1 MVSPLDSKLLRD
13 LYRLKGQVAA
23 IILVM
28 ALGVMLLVMMDGL
41 VNTLEESRRA
51 YYERYRL
58 ADAYAPVARAPS
70 SQLEKL
76 KAIPQVTAVEGR
88 IVGDA
93 LISLEQEV
101 VPIRAQVVSLP
112 DFSRPR
118 LNDIYIRK
126 GRLPS
131 PDNSREVVL
140 LNSFAKARQLSIGD
154 TLAATMFGKR
164 RDFEV
169 VGLAQSPE
177 FLYTTAPGEL
187 IPAEGRFAVFWM
199 TENALSAAYDMEGA
213 FNQALLALSP
223 GANLEHILN
232 RVDVLLR
239 DYGSIGAY
247 GLADQAS
254 NHFISEEISGL
265 KASSMAVPPIFLSV
279 AAFLL
284 YIVMGRLVQTEREQ
298 IGLLKAFGYTSTEV
312 SSHYFKLVLVIAL
325 GAAILG
331 SLFGIAAGHSMARF
345 YQEYFKFPF
354 ILFQLDSKVFV
365 QGVFVSVAAA
375 SLGGALVLR
384 RIFLLTPAVAMRPP
398 APGDFSKVGSLPRR
412 ISNWLD
418 QPSKMVWRRIRR
430 QPMKIITATL
440 GIALGMA
447 LSVAMIGMMIGFDQ
461 TLELTFEEL
470 DRSDATVSFI
480 TPLAEKAVHELK
492 SIYGVL
498 QAEPFRVV
506 PVVFKNGRH
515 QYRGIIN
522 GLTNTAELNRALG
535 KNHKRIELQ
544 KGGLVLSQ
552 TIARILELKPSQ
564 DVTVEVRTGRRP
576 TIDIPV
582 TGMAQSLLGTPA
594 YMEMKT
600 LNQYLNEQGRIS
612 GAFLSLDED
621 AQAQVYKEIKSMPKV
636 AGLSIKRQSK
646 QAFEVLM
653 DSGAGAMR
661 YVMALIAGVIS
672 FGIVYNS
679 ARIAYSERERD
690 LASLR
695 VLGFTKGE
703 AGFVLLAELAVITLL
718 ALPLGGL
725 LGFYL
730 SYLVAAGFSTDIYQI
745 PVNYSPKAVGIASI
759 AVLMATGLSAWL
771 VKRDV
776 DKLDLVLALKSHE

>member
-1 MVSPLDSKLLRD
+1 
-13 LYRLKGQVAA
+13 
-23 IILVM
+23 
-28 ALGVMLLVMMDGL
+28 
-41 VNTLEESRRA
+41 
-51 YYERYRL
+51 
-58 ADAYAPVARAPS
+58 
-70 SQLEKL
+70 
-76 KAIPQVTAVEGR
+76 
-88 IVGDA
+88 
-93 LISLEQEV
+93 
-101 VPIRAQVVSLP
+101 
-112 DFSRPR
+112 
-118 LNDIYIRK
+118 
-126 GRLPS
+126 
-131 PDNSREVVL
+131 
-140 LNSFAKARQLSIGD
+140 
-154 TLAATMFGKR
+154 
-164 RDFEV
+164 
-169 VGLAQSPE
+169 
-177 FLYTTAPGEL
+177 
-187 IPAEGRFAVFWM
+187 
-199 TENALSAAYDMEGA
+199 
-213 FNQALLALSP
+213 
-223 GANLEHILN
+223 
-232 RVDVLLR
+232 
-239 DYGSIGAY
+239 
-247 GLADQAS
+247 
-254 NHFISEEISGL
+254 
-265 KASSMAVPPIFLSV
+265 
-279 AAFLL
+279 
-284 YIVMGRLVQTEREQ
+284 
-298 IGLLKAFGYTSTEV
+298 
-312 SSHYFKLVLVIAL
+312 
-325 GAAILG
+325 
-331 SLFGIAAGHSMARF
+331 
-345 YQEYFKFPF
+345 
-354 ILFQLDSKVFV
+354 
-365 QGVFVSVAAA
+365 
-375 SLGGALVLR
+375 
-384 RIFLLTPAVAMRPP
+384 
-398 APGDFSKVGSLPRR
+398 
-412 ISNWLD
+412 
-418 QPSKMVWRRIRR
+418 
-430 QPMKIITATL
+430 MKIITATL

-745 PVNYSPKAVGIASI
+745 PVTYSPKAVGIASI